1 MTSLD
6 FEEFLWANGL
16 NEKNINTL
24 KEYTKKE
31 VELPQALADYYKE
44 MIKRYV
50 IIGGMPESVKSFLRT
65 NNHI

>member
-31 VELPQALADYYKE
+31 LELPQALADYYKE

-50 IIGGMPESVKSFLRT
+50 IIGGMPESVKSF
-65 NNHI
+65 